1 MYLKKKINFWC
12 NHGKR
17 ILKIHQLPSIL
28 HLVGVAKWVFVL
40 SWEGD
45 GVPVGVGFGSQGSI
59 LQLSFPLCL
68 VWRLRIYLRCH
79 RHLVR
84 NGLLNFS
91 PSHGE
96 DGITYDFTPDTP
108 HSLS

>member
-1 MYLKKKINFWC
+1 MHL
-12 NHGKR
+12 
-17 ILKIHQLPSIL
+17 LLSVLP
-28 HLVGVAKWVFVL
+28 LVGVAKWVLVL

-45 GVPVGVGFGSQGSI
+45 RVPVGVGFGSQDVI

-79 RHLVR
+79 CHHVR
-84 NGLLNFS
+84 IGLLNFS

-96 DGITYDFTPDTP
+96 DGIRYDFTLDTP
-108 HSLS
+108 HILS